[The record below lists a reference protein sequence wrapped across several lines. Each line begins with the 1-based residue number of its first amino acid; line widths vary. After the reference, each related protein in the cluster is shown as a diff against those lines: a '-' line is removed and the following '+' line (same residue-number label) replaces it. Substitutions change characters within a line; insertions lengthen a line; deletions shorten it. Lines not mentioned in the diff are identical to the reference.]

1 MNDYREL
8 YSDEA
13 EHALLGAVMLDGD
26 LFNSITTS
34 VSTADF
40 HDPENAALFQVMI
53 DLHATGALIDPV
65 TLHGFQSYLPS
76 GGLTMAYATELA
88 SKTPSTANWK
98 AYARTVRERAVLRR
112 LVIAADSVRDSA
124 NESRP
129 VAEIIAGAQQAM
141 ADLRDLDSCEPKYR
155 RLDDWMADAAET
167 VNNKHLGLIPD
178 WPAFGLKDLDELV
191 DGIRPKKITI
201 IGGLPGSGKTTVAL
215 QAAQY
220 NAIHRGEPWL
230 VFSLEMPGE
239 ELGLRA
245 IASLGGIELQ
255 RLSKPAGNRGM
266 RDEDWN
272 AMVGAV
278 AQANGAP
285 LFVVE
290 DPVQSPSSI
299 RAEAHRCKREH
310 GLGGIVVDYLQLVRS
325 ETKGRTRSEEVGA
338 ISKAFLR
345 MAKEFDIPV
354 VLLSQLNREST
365 KRAGKKPQ
373 SSDLRDSGEVEAD
386 ASCIILV
393 HRDMDTEEGQNGLTE
408 MLMTKCRHA
417 RVGSCIV
424 QQQGQYGRFVDLEGR
439 PPSNEEVE
447 MGRSSYASK
456 YKGRKG
462 NESF

>member
-1 MNDYREL
+1 MIDTREL
-8 YSDEA
+8 FSLEA
-13 EHALLGAVMLDGD
+13 EQGVIGALLLDKSLVDDIFGS
-26 LFNSITTS
+26 LT
-34 VSTADF
+34 VADF
-40 HDPENAALFQVMI
+40 YFDDNAALFEEAQTCHQEGMPI
-53 DLHATGALIDPV
+53 DVV
-65 TLHGFQSYLPS
+65 TVSFSRSYLPS
-76 GGLTMAYATELA
+76 GQTTLGYAGEIA
-88 SKTPSTANWK
+88 RGVPSVANWK
-98 AYARTVRERAVLRR
+98 TYARVIKERAVLRQ
-112 LVIAADSVRDSA
+112 LVAVAREIEQGASA
-124 NESRP
+124 SKP
-129 VAEIIAGAQQAM
+129 FPEIIASAQQAM
-141 ADLRDLDSCEPKYR
+141 ADVRDLEGDEPKYR
-155 RLDDWMADAAET
+155 RLDEWMGDAADT

-178 WPAFGLKDLDELV
+178 WPSFGLVDLDELV

-201 IGGLPGSGKTTVAL
+201 IGGLPGSGKTTLAL
-215 QAAQY
+215 QAAQH
-220 NAIHRGEPWL
+220 NAIKRNDPWL

-255 RLSKPAGNRGM
+255 RLSKPASNRGM

-290 DPVQSPSSI
+290 DPVQTPSSI
-299 RAEAHRCKREH
+299 RAEARRCQREH
-310 GLGGIVVDYLQLVRS
+310 GLGGIVVDYLQLVKA

-345 MAKEFDIPV
+345 ISKELDIPV

-365 KRAGKKPQ
+365 KRTGKKPQ

-424 QQQGQYGRFVDLEGR
+424 QQQGQYGRFVNFAGR
-439 PPSNEEVE
+439 EPTQEEVE
-447 MGRSSYASK
+447 INRPFSEQYR
-456 YKGRKG
+456 GRKK
-462 NESF
+462 S

>member
-1 MNDYREL
+1 MIDTREL
-8 YSDEA
+8 FSLEA
-13 EHALLGAVMLDGD
+13 EQGVIGALLLDKSLVDDIFGS
-26 LFNSITTS
+26 LT
-34 VSTADF
+34 VADF
-40 HDPENAALFQVMI
+40 YFDDNAALFEEAHTCHQAGMPI
-53 DLHATGALIDPV
+53 DVV
-65 TLHGFQSYLPS
+65 TVSFSRSFLPS
-76 GGLTMAYATELA
+76 GQTTLGYAGEIA
-88 SKTPSTANWK
+88 RGVPSVANWK
-98 AYARTVRERAVLRR
+98 TYARVIKERAVLRQ
-112 LVIAADSVRDSA
+112 LVAVAREIEQGASA
-124 NESRP
+124 SKP
-129 VAEIIAGAQQAM
+129 FPEIIASAQQAM
-141 ADLRDLDSCEPKYR
+141 ADVRDLEGDEPKYR
-155 RLDDWMADAAET
+155 RLDEWMGDAANT

-178 WPAFGLKDLDELV
+178 WPSFGLVDLDELA

-201 IGGLPGSGKTTVAL
+201 IGGLPGSGKTTLAL
-215 QAAQY
+215 QAAQH
-220 NAIHRGEPWL
+220 NAIKRNDPWL

-255 RLSKPAGNRGM
+255 RLSKPASNRGM

-290 DPVQSPSSI
+290 DPVQTPSSI
-299 RAEAHRCKREH
+299 RAEARRCQREH
-310 GLGGIVVDYLQLVRS
+310 GLGGIVVDYLQLVKA

-345 MAKEFDIPV
+345 ISKELDIPV
-354 VLLSQLNREST
+354 MLLSQLNREST
-365 KRAGKKPQ
+365 KRTGKKPQ

-424 QQQGQYGRFVDLEGR
+424 QQQGQYGRFVNFAGR
-439 PPSNEEVE
+439 EPTQEEVE
-447 MGRSSYASK
+447 INRPFSEQ
-456 YKGRKG
+456 YKGRKK
-462 NESF
+462 

>member
-1 MNDYREL
+1 MNNYREL

-13 EHALLGAVMLDGD
+13 EHALLGALMLDGD
-26 LFNSITTS
+26 LFDSITASLT
-34 VSTADF
+34 TADF

-53 DLHATGALIDPV
+53 DLHATGAPVDPV
-65 TLHGFQSYLPS
+65 TLHDFKSILPS
-76 GGLTMAYATELA
+76 GRATIAYAGELA
-88 SKTPSTANWK
+88 KNTPSTANWR
-98 AYARTVRERAVLRR
+98 AYARTVAERAVLRR
-112 LVIAADSVRDSA
+112 LVEAADAVRDSA
-124 NESRP
+124 SENRP
-129 VAEIIAGAQQAM
+129 LAEIIASAQQAM
-141 ADLRDLDSCEPKYR
+141 ADVRDLEGDEPKYR
-155 RLDDWMADAAET
+155 RLDEWMGDAANT
-167 VNNKHLGLIPD
+167 VNDKHLGLIPD
-178 WPAFGLKDLDELV
+178 WPSFGLTDLDELV

-201 IGGLPGSGKTTVAL
+201 IGGLPGSGKTTLAL

-220 NAIHRGEPWL
+220 NAIKRNDPWL

-255 RLSKPAGNRGM
+255 RLSKPASKRGM
-266 RDEDWN
+266 RDEDWR

-290 DPVQSPSSI
+290 DPVQTPSSI
-299 RAEAHRCKREH
+299 RAEARRCQREH
-310 GLGGIVVDYLQLVRS
+310 GLGGIVVDYLQLVKA

-345 MAKEFDIPV
+345 ISKELDVPV

-365 KRAGKKPQ
+365 KRTGKKPL

-424 QQQGQYGRFVDLEGR
+424 QQQGQYGRFVNFAGR
-439 PPSNEEVE
+439 EPTQEEVE
-447 MGRSSYASK
+447 ANRPFAGRI
-456 YKGRKG
+456 KGRA
-462 NESF
+462 NHE

>member
-1 MNDYREL
+1 MNEGRDL
-8 YSDEA
+8 YSLEA
-13 EHALLGAVMLDGD
+13 EQGVIGALMLDKSLVDDIFG
-26 LFNSITTS
+26 TVT
-34 VSTADF
+34 TADF
-40 HDPENAALFQVMI
+40 YFEDNAALFEEARACHEVGMPI
-53 DLHATGALIDPV
+53 DIV
-65 TLHGFQSYLPS
+65 TVGLSRRLLPS
-76 GGLTMAYATELA
+76 GSTTLGYAGDIA
-88 SKTPSTANWK
+88 RCVPSVANWK
-98 AYARTVRERAVLRR
+98 TYARVIRERAVLRH
-112 LVIAADSVRDSA
+112 LVAVSRAIEEGASA
-124 NESRP
+124 NRP
-129 VAEIIAGAQQAM
+129 FPEIIASAQQAM
-141 ADLRDLDSCEPKYR
+141 ADVRDLEGDEPKYR
-155 RLDDWMADAAET
+155 RLDEWMGDAANT
-167 VNNKHLGLIPD
+167 VNDKHLGLISD
-178 WPAFGLKDLDELV
+178 WPSFGLVDLDELA

-201 IGGLPGSGKTTVAL
+201 IGGLPGSGKTTLAL
-215 QAAQY
+215 QAAQH
-220 NAIHRGEPWL
+220 NAIRRNDPWL

-255 RLSKPAGNRGM
+255 RLSKPAGTRGM

-290 DPVQSPSSI
+290 DPVQTPSSI
-299 RAEAHRCKREH
+299 RAEARRCQREH
-310 GLGGIVVDYLQLVRS
+310 GLGGIVVDYLQLVKA

-345 MAKEFDIPV
+345 LSKELDIPV

-365 KRAGKKPQ
+365 KRTGKKPQ

-424 QQQGQYGRFVDLEGR
+424 QQQGQYGRFVNFAGR
-439 PPSNEEVE
+439 EPSQEEVE
-447 MGRSSYASK
+447 IGRPFSDQ
-456 YKGRKG
+456 YKGRKKP
-462 NESF
+462 